1 MLKTIL
7 AASVIAGAIPQ
18 GFLLYEKDAA
28 KKDKNPETNWAVS
41 KKKTAKSVVNPC
53 DRAALGQAGRT
64 SAKTII
70 YTAVP
75 DYSKSEQL
83 ILYTDATS
91 AGAALAGIKSAAAS
105 CGTKGYRFSAR
116 AVKLGDAAL
125 AVTGQSYYKG
135 KAAVGGERA
144 IVVRRA
150 NALIVYTQ
158 AGEWGKPAT
167 ADFTRQ
173 TQDAKRM
180 LAKVCQIA
188 SC

>member
-1 MLKTIL
+1 MLKMIL
-7 AASVIAGAIPQ
+7 VASVIAGAIPQ

-28 KKDKNPETNWAVS
+28 KKDRNPETSWTVS
-41 KKKTAKSVVNPC
+41 RKKTAKSVVNPC

-64 SAKTII
+64 SAKTIV

-75 DYSKSEQL
+75 DYSKSEQV
-83 ILYTDATS
+83 ILYADAAS
-91 AGAALAGIKSAAAS
+91 AGAALTAIRSAAAS
-105 CGTKGYRFSAR
+105 CGSKGYRFSSR

-125 AVTGQSYYKG
+125 AVTGQSYHKG

-158 AGEWGKPAT
+158 AGEWGRPAA
-167 ADFTRQ
+167 ADFARQ
-173 TQDAKRM
+173 TKDAGRM
-180 LAKVCQIA
+180 LAKICQVA